1 MKLTR
6 KVLHNRA
13 RPCDFSQIWQN
24 QDLADG
30 MIRFMRA
37 NHGMGLAAPQIGISR
52 RLFVMEIGER
62 IWHCFNPEIQAWGP
76 DREEMVEG
84 CLSFP
89 DESCTITRP
98 SSIEVRYS
106 NVSGEQTREVL
117 QGIEA
122 RCFQHEMDHLDGI
135 TMWERQIEHAEQS

>member
-6 KVLHNRA
+6 KVLRNRS
-13 RPCDFSQIWQN
+13 RPCDFYQIWQN
-24 QDLADG
+24 QDLADR
-30 MIRFMRA
+30 MIGFMRA
-37 NHGMGLAAPQIGISR
+37 NRGMGLAAPQIGISR
-52 RLFVMEIGER
+52 RLFVMEIGDR
-62 IWHCFNPEIQAWGP
+62 IWHCFNPEIRAWGP

-89 DESCTITRP
+89 GESCTIIRP
-98 SSIEVRYS
+98 SSISVQY
-106 NVSGEQTREVL
+106 NNASGEQTQEVL
-117 QGIEA
+117 QGTAA